1 MVRGKSIVP
10 VMALCAAAALAGC
23 AGPSMSGHTY
33 TTSEAR
39 RPMRVETGVIQ
50 AIREVRLER
59 SPQTGVG
66 TAAGAVVGGVAGS
79 NVGGGKGSIIG
90 SVLGAVAGGV
100 VGSHAEQ
107 SLSDRPALEITVRTD
122 AGRTFA
128 VVQEAGG
135 ESFAPGQRVRIV
147 TDPSRG
153 TTRVSQ

>member
-1 MVRGKSIVP
+1 MVRSKSIVP

-79 NVGGGKGSIIG
+79 NVGGGSGRIIG

-100 VGSHAEQ
+100 AGSHIEQ
-107 SLSDRPALEITVRTD
+107 SATTRPALEITVRTD
-122 AGRTFA
+122 RGRVFA
-128 VVQEAGG
+128 VVQESGG
-135 ESFAPGQRVRIV
+135 EQFAPGQRVRIL
-147 TDPSRG
+147 TDSRG
-153 TTRVSQ
+153 VTRVSY

>member
-1 MVRGKSIVP
+1 MVRSKTLSMLG
-10 VMALCAAAALAGC
+10 LCAAASLAGC
-23 AGPSMSGHTY
+23 AAPSTSGHTY
-33 TTSEAR
+33 TTNEAR
-39 RPMRVETGVIQ
+39 RPMQVEIGVIQ

-135 ESFAPGQRVRIV
+135 ESFAPGQRVRIL
-147 TDPSRG
+147 TDPASG